1 MFNGAIMKNK
11 KIFLFL
17 PLFFLILNL
26 NLSAQGFHERKQNQD
41 KEDRWNKIEEYK
53 KLKMIEELKL
63 SDEESLKFYS
73 RYIGFRNQMKDLEK
87 ERRSLM
93 EDLESITSDPSK
105 QGDIVKKMDGLE
117 NVDQRT
123 FDARKGFFYDIKKI
137 LPIEKVAKYIIFER
151 KFLKDIQN
159 IMKDLRQDKKK

>member
-1 MFNGAIMKNK
+1 MFNGAMMKNT

-17 PLFFLILNL
+17 SLFLLAFTLRLN
-26 NLSAQGFHERKQNQD
+26 AQGFDDRRHPQD

-53 KLKMIEELKL
+53 KLKMVEALKL
-63 SDEESLKFYS
+63 TEDESIKFYA
-73 RYIGFRNQMKDLEK
+73 RYITFRNQMKSLEK
-87 ERRSLM
+87 ERRELM
-93 EDLESITSDPSK
+93 DDLETISNDPSK
-105 QGDIVKKMDGLE
+105 QGELAKKMDALE
-117 NVDQRT
+117 NVDQKT

-137 LPIEKVAKYIIFER
+137 LPLEKAAKYIIFER